1 MVLNGLVLLLMK
13 KWAFRKFVNFI
24 ILRVTMSLD
33 QHLCSAFNL
42 DVYESFTPTQ
52 KKVVEIAAKATSLN
66 NYSLGL
72 ANNGAALKRIVAQG
86 VKLMEFPENVWD
98 LFGESAVKAMDKYMD
113 DSLYA
118 QIRESYETSLRGT
131 TSWLDRADRTY
142 VKQRARVYNL

>member
-1 MVLNGLVLLLMK
+1 MAQTSTTLAGQTKHKAN
-13 KWAFRKFVNFI
+13 
-24 ILRVTMSLD
+24 VTGTDIS
-33 QHLCSAFNL
+33 FNEVAG
-42 DVYESFTPTQ
+42 VYKISSTT
-52 KKVVEIAAKATSLN
+52 TSLN

-118 QIRESYETSLRGT
+118 QIRESYEISLRGT